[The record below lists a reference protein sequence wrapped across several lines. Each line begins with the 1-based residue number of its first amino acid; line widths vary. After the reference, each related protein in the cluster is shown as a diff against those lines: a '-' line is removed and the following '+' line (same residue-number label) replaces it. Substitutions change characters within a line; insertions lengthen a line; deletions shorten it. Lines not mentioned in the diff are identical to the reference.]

1 MGRLREYFG
10 GRADRLCCC
19 INQIQRYLKK
29 SGLPNQSQNFIGKVA
44 KMFHVF
50 SQNVHMYLLRSQ
62 PHMEAIVSSSLH
74 NCSFLLR
81 RLELSY
87 TYLVKIN
94 MCLWVKEKKKNK
106 FLGLEEFFFF
116 FFKDSFYL
124 QGCFCLSWWELG
136 TVYPLKTEVVSA
148 SFAFYE

>member
-116 FFKDSFYL
+116 F
-124 QGCFCLSWWELG
+124 
-136 TVYPLKTEVVSA
+136 
-148 SFAFYE
+148 